1 MTDEPEGAP
10 ERGDAAVRRA
20 WFSWFWI
27 APLFAAAVVAWL
39 GWRTLAARGP
49 AITIA
54 FKTAESL
61 QEGQT
66 KIRHKGID
74 VGTVEALELTRDMS
88 QVIVHARMTRSVTP
102 HLTDGTRFWVVE
114 PRVGATGVSG
124 LNTLVSGAYIEMAPA
139 PGPPERHFVGLD
151 APPVLQPDTPGR
163 SFTLIATDL
172 GALEAGSPIN
182 YRGISVGE
190 VEGYALKP
198 AGDQIELYAFVRS
211 PYERLVHPDT
221 HFWAASGINIS
232 AGAEGVALKINSWEE
247 LLSGGIG
254 FDTPGA
260 SLSGASSRPGS
271 VFRLYESRAAADRV
285 PRGPQLI
292 YRVDFAGSVRGLEYG
307 TPVELQGIGIGQV
320 TEIHLL
326 YDDHTQSLFLATTLA
341 LDPEVLEIVDAKRAT
356 TAEHATAVGD
366 RIERLVMQG
375 LRAQLLTAS
384 FLTGQRIV
392 ALEMVTGAPPA
403 SVRRVDQAVLIPS
416 APAADVDEILKGLQ
430 STVQHL
436 NRATAGPELGHALKA
451 LDESL
456 THLQHITAQLEPQ
469 VQPLVSSLRAAADAA
484 QRTLESA
491 GTMLGNGA
499 AANVDLPRLTE
510 QLGAAARSIRELA
523 DYLDRHPEALIRGRR
538 SDHE

>member
-1 MTDEPEGAP
+1 VSGETEVEETNGEAH
-10 ERGDAAVRRA
+10 VRRT

-27 APLFAAAVVAWL
+27 APLFAAVIVAWL
-39 GWRTLAARGP
+39 GWRTLAERGP
-49 AITIA
+49 AITIM
-54 FKTAESL
+54 FKTAEGL
-61 QEGQT
+61 LEGQS

-74 VGTVEALELTRDMS
+74 VGTVESLELTGDLS
-88 QVIVHARMTRSVTP
+88 QVVVHARMTRSVAP

-139 PGPPERHFVGLD
+139 AGPPERHFVGLD

-172 GALEAGSPIN
+172 GALEAGSTIY

-190 VEGYALKP
+190 IEGYALKP
-198 AGDQIELYAFVRS
+198 SGNELEVYAFVRS
-211 PYERLVHPDT
+211 PYQRLIHPDT
-221 HFWAASGINIS
+221 HFWAASGVNIS
-232 AGAEGVALKINSWEE
+232 AGAEGVQLRINSWEE

-254 FDTPGA
+254 FDTPEA
-260 SLSGASSRPGS
+260 SLSGAPSSAGA
-271 VFRLYESRAAADRV
+271 VFKLYESRGAAGRV

-326 YDDHTQSLFLATTLA
+326 YDDHTQSLFLAASLA
-341 LDPEVLEIVDAKRAT
+341 LDPEVLEIVDAKGAT
-356 TAEHATAVGD
+356 PAEHASAVAE
-366 RIERLVMQG
+366 RIERLVTQG

-384 FLTGQRIV
+384 FLTGQKIV
-392 ALEMVTGAPPA
+392 ALEMTPGAPSA
-403 SVRRVDQAVLIPS
+403 RVQRVGDAMLLPS

-430 STVQHL
+430 RTVQHID
-436 NRATAGPELGHALKA
+436 RATAGPELGHALKS

-456 THLQHITAQLEPQ
+456 THLQHITADLEPQ
-469 VQPLVSSLRAAADAA
+469 VQPLVASLRAAADAA
-484 QRTLESA
+484 QRTLQSA
-491 GTMLGNGA
+491 GATLGNGA
-499 AANVDLPRLTE
+499 GANLDVPRLMQ
-510 QLGAAARSIRELA
+510 QLGDAARAVRELA

-538 SDHE
+538 SGSE